1 MNARQAV
8 QENAAI
14 EANLVVYAQEMASR
28 MNITV
33 EEALTRKVSAYVR
46 IAKNETAAAAWEIRG
61 KNAHALLA
69 KATMQ

>member
-14 EANLVVYAQEMASR
+14 EANLVVYAQEMAAR

-33 EEALTRKVSAYVR
+33 FEALTRKVAAYVR
-46 IAKNETAAAAWEIRG
+46 TAKNETASAAWEIRG
-61 KNAHALLA
+61 KNAHALLSA
-69 KATMQ
+69 L